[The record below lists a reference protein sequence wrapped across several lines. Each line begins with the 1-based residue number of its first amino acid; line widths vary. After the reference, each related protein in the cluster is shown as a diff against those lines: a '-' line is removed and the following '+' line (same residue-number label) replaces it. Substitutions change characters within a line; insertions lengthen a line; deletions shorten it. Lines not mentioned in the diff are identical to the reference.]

1 MKIIVLG
8 AGLVGGPMAVD
19 LAKNN
24 EFEVT
29 AVDRK
34 ASALSKI
41 PSNLGISCIEKDLSN
56 PQDVKDLVKD
66 YDFVIS
72 AVPGFLGYQTLKA
85 IIEAKKNVVDIAFMP
100 EDPSDLDAIAYDNNV
115 TAIVDAGVA
124 PGMSNILLGYAH
136 HQLDKTTDAIIY
148 VGGLP
153 EQRNWP
159 WEYKAVFSPID
170 VVEEYTRDA
179 RIIVNGEVVVKPAL
193 SDLEQVELPELGTL
207 EAFLSD
213 GLRSLIYTIQANNI
227 QEKTLRYPGHVDK
240 IKVLKSSG
248 FLSKDAIVVNNQTIR
263 PIDFTTNLL
272 FKSWQ
277 LNEKEHDFTVMKMI
291 VDGIKDNKK
300 IRFTFDMF
308 DKFDVVNE
316 THSMARTT
324 GYTATSIVRLL
335 KRGIFK
341 EKGLIFPEFLGMD
354 ENFVLALIEELKQKN
369 IHYRMKV
376 EEIDS

>member
-8 AGLVGGPMAVD
+8 AGLVGGPMAAD
-19 LAKNN
+19 LAKNK
-24 EFEVT
+24 EFEVS
-29 AVDRK
+29 AVDRDP
-34 ASALSKI
+34 AALKKI
-41 PSNLGISCIEKDLSN
+41 PSNLGITCIEKDLSK
-56 PQDVKDLVKD
+56 PEIVKEVVKDC
-66 YDFVIS
+66 DFVIS

-85 IIEAKKNVVDIAFMP
+85 VIEAKKNVVDIAFMP
-100 EDPSDLDAIAYDNNV
+100 EDPSDLDSIAYDNNV

-124 PGMSNILLGYAH
+124 PGMSNILMGYAH

-153 EQRNWP
+153 EQRTWP

-179 RIIVNGEVVVKPAL
+179 RFIVNGEIVVKPAL
-193 SDLEQVELPELGTL
+193 SEPELVELPELGTL

-213 GLRSLIYTIQANNI
+213 GLRSLIYTIGATNLK
-227 QEKTLRYPGHVDK
+227 EKTLRYPGHVDK
-240 IKVLKSSG
+240 IKVLKASG
-248 FLSKDAIVVNNQTIR
+248 FLSKDPIQVNNQTIR

-277 LNEKEHDFTVMKMI
+277 LNEKEHDFTVMKME
-291 VDGIKDNKK
+291 VTGIKDQKK
-300 IRFTFDMF
+300 LRFTFDMF
-308 DKFDVVNE
+308 DRYDVANE

-324 GYTATSIVRLL
+324 GFTTTSIVRLL

-354 ENFVLALIEELKQKN
+354 ENFVLALIDELKLKN

-376 EEIDS
+376 EEIQD